1 MVISATCGD
10 GPKKKKA
17 CKNCTCGLSDE
28 LEAEAK
34 TKKKTATSA
43 CGSVSISSN
52 HIHYVVSAQPS
63 YSNPDPVLL
72 FAIQNVFTIF
82 TFPLFQEGM
91 SVETL
96 EF

>member
-1 MVISATCGD
+1 MLYWENKKINSFELFEKYVIGFNVTSATCGD

-52 HIHYVVSAQPS
+52 HIHYVVSTQPS
-63 YSNPDPVLL
+63 Y
-72 FAIQNVFTIF
+72 F
-82 TFPLFQEGM
+82 
-91 SVETL
+91 
-96 EF
+96 